1 MRGADLV
8 TTDVWTSMGFE
19 AENEVRKRAFGNW
32 QVTARHDAP
41 AQPDALFMH
50 CLPAH
55 RGEEVAADVID
66 GPQSVVWD
74 EAENRLHAQ
83 KALLEYLVCG
93 RVTALIAIQFAER
106 QMYRLLV
113 MAIVSIAVVGVSTAG
128 AQAWPDRPIKFLM
141 SAPAGSSIDVL
152 ARAIADKL
160 KDRLGQPV
168 IVENKP
174 AAGGTV
180 ATAEVA
186 NSAPDGYTMV
196 LAFNG
201 PLSFAP
207 LLQKLPYDVAKDLA
221 PVIIT
226 SSQPNVLAV
235 NATLP
240 VRSIA
245 ELVAYAKANPGKLNY
260 ASVGNGSSS
269 HLNMELFKSVAGFDA
284 VHVPF
289 NGSPPAVKST
299 VQNET
304 QMIFAVMQPLQAQI
318 QAGTA
323 ARAGGDD
330 GQALFAA
337 AGSAVDRGIRLPGF
351 EALAWNGVLV
361 AAGTPRPIVARL
373 NTEMNAILKEPEMRQ
388 KMQGFGFDL
397 VGGTPE
403 EFGALISGETAQW
416 APVIKKVGLKVD

>member
-1 MRGADLV
+1 ML
-8 TTDVWTSMGFE
+8 
-19 AENEVRKRAFGNW
+19 
-32 QVTARHDAP
+32 
-41 AQPDALFMH
+41 
-50 CLPAH
+50 
-55 RGEEVAADVID
+55 
-66 GPQSVVWD
+66 
-74 EAENRLHAQ
+74 
-83 KALLEYLVCG
+83 
-93 RVTALIAIQFAER
+93 
-106 QMYRLLV
+106 RLLV
-113 MAIVSIAVVGVSTAG
+113 IALLSIVVGVQHAG
-128 AQAWPDRPIKFLM
+128 AQTWPERPIRFLM

-152 ARAIADKL
+152 GRAIADKL

-168 IVENKP
+168 VVENKP

-186 NSAPDGYTMV
+186 HSAPDGYTMV

-207 LLQKLPYDVAKDLA
+207 FLQKLPYDVGKDLA

-240 VRSIA
+240 VRSVA
-245 ELVAYAKANPGKLNY
+245 ELVTYAKANPGKLNY

-299 VQNET
+299 MQNET

-318 QAGTA
+318 EAGTLRA
-323 ARAGGDD
+323 LAVTTARRFPLLPDLPSIAESGY
-330 GQALFAA
+330 
-337 AGSAVDRGIRLPGF
+337 PGF

-361 AAGTPRPIVARL
+361 AAGTPRTIIARL
-373 NTEMNAILKEPEMRQ
+373 NTEMNAILKEPEMQ
-388 KMQGFGFDL
+388 KKMQGFGFDL

-403 EFGALISGETAQW
+403 EFGALISGEAAKW

>member
-1 MRGADLV
+1 MMALV
-8 TTDVWTSMGFE
+8 TI
-19 AENEVRKRAFGNW
+19 
-32 QVTARHDAP
+32 
-41 AQPDALFMH
+41 AL
-50 CLPAH
+50 A
-55 RGEEVAADVID
+55 
-66 GPQSVVWD
+66 
-74 EAENRLHAQ
+74 
-83 KALLEYLVCG
+83 
-93 RVTALIAIQFAER
+93 T
-106 QMYRLLV
+106 
-113 MAIVSIAVVGVSTAG
+113 STAM
-128 AQAWPDRPIKFLM
+128 AQAWPERPIRFLM

-152 ARAIADKL
+152 GRAIADKL
-160 KDRLGQPV
+160 RDRLGQPV
-168 IVENKP
+168 VVENKP

-180 ATAEVA
+180 ATAEA
-186 NSAPDGYTMV
+186 AHSAPDGYTMV

-207 LLQKLPYDVAKDLA
+207 FLQKLPYDVAKDLA

-240 VRSIA
+240 VHSVA

-318 QAGTA
+318 EAGTL
-323 ARAGGDD
+323 RALAVTTAKRFPLLPDLPSI
-330 GQALFAA
+330 AE
-337 AGSAVDRGIRLPGF
+337 AGYPGF

-361 AAGTPRPIVARL
+361 AAGTPKAIIVRL

-397 VGGTPE
+397 IGGAPE
-403 EFGALISGETAQW
+403 DFGTLIGSEAVKW